1 VETETERLVQDAIAT
16 LLAGRTSFVVAHR
29 LSTIVEADLILV
41 MKDGRVV
48 EKGRHGELI
57 EAGGYYRRLY
67 SAQFAREEE
76 RTLFGGEEEGEEES
90 A

>member
-1 VETETERLVQDAIAT
+1 VQDAIAAV
-16 LLAGRTSFVVAHR
+16 LKGRTSFVVAHR
-29 LSTIVEADLILV
+29 LSTIQEADLILV

-48 EKGRHGELI
+48 EKGRHAELI

-67 SAQFAREEE
+67 QAQFARDEE
-76 RTLFGGEEEGEEES
+76 RSLFGSEVDEEDES

>member
-1 VETETERLVQDAIAT
+1 
-16 LLAGRTSFVVAHR
+16 
-29 LSTIVEADLILV
+29 
-41 MKDGRVV
+41 M
-48 EKGRHGELI
+48 

-76 RTLFGGEEEGEEES
+76 RSLFGPDKGEDEDEES